1 MTSMF
6 TALFSRD
13 PVKEFPFDL
22 LNKYPDVEQFSVFSL
37 YSGKSRTTQEDV
49 SIFCANLKDL
59 GYLLA
64 QKAAACLKKIKTLR
78 HPSILLY
85 LDSIQT
91 DTLIYIVTEAV
102 VPFTSYVRNL
112 KEFSNFK
119 EVASWGLYS
128 VANAVSF
135 LSQDVKCVHNNINC
149 HSIYV
154 NKSGEWKLFGFEY
167 LISYEDEPEALQK
180 PGEFE
185 QYAAPE
191 VRDGRVVLKNN
202 WTVDAYGYGCFVW
215 EVFNGPLSDASL
227 LKNPNSI
234 PKEIQKDV
242 RLLLH
247 PAISSR
253 LSVGDFVRRNR
264 VTGGFFT
271 NPVVDNLL
279 FLEEFHL
286 KDSNEQCAML
296 NSLSNILDQFPKDI
310 QVHKIL
316 SRINEM
322 IKFSNV
328 GCSAIPALIK
338 IGKLLGEEEYQI
350 HVIPSVVAMFASQD
364 RITRVRLLE
373 QLEHFIDHLKPD
385 VVNEK
390 IFPPLV
396 TGLLD
401 TSASIREHT
410 MKFFSESLLPMES
423 TTSAFGQPAG
433 AAFRC
438 VCIPVELVKQ
448 RSVDADGETQ
458 YRCGFRIGGGIDQD
472 PAQSPAG
479 YPDSGIYITSVEPG
493 GAAEQCGLRKDDKI
507 LQANGCD
514 LTMATHE
521 QAASVQI
528 APKLNYKNLNE
539 NLTRHFLR
547 ILIKDEQPGIR
558 TNCCIA
564 LGKIAPYLQPEV
576 RQKILIP
583 SFCRS
588 MKDPFPP
595 ARIAGIL
602 ALSATEQFYPLKSVA
617 VAILP
622 SLTVLM
628 IDPEKQVRENAFR
641 SCKGFMEKLEKASE
655 NPEIIPKL
663 ESEVNMRYSAGSF
676 AQNMPQWASRA
687 LSSLTTKFQKPV
699 SSLLARSDLKEEAA
713 STKKHQVEDFT
724 PSSDGKNPTATT
736 PTTTNSTV
744 VANSTFTA
752 ASSSTVVKS
761 ESELLDKFK
770 SDWNSWDDDWDSEQ
784 TPAKQQTATTDLN
797 DDDKFSMQT
806 EVNDVNEEIDWATGE
821 DWQGWDE
828 LLSSPA
834 VVAKSVLTER
844 KSKHHQK
851 SDFKNIVQFL
861 LTYADEASALKK
873 LEDMGVRVGL
883 ALAEFLSMDML
894 PLRAE
899 IDVVKFLCKEFWCGI
914 FGKQVNSLR
923 TNHQGIYVIYDNSFV
938 LLQPFS
944 NNNQYQEEV
953 QRYLAFTRGLIR
965 GVLGDFGLNAAVVA
979 DVQEMPALTSI
990 LASLP
995 ADGVVFATSAVET
1008 NWLLLLLLCF
1018 FCSFGNLETSLLVC
1032 FSSGLDCQH
1041 LQMDDGTSG
1050 AESQILMSSTNVEE
1064 SHDNAQIDNVNS
1076 GQSVE
1081 MPQPA
1086 PRKNSKKSVVEEEEE
1101 EEEEDEDDEEFLS
1114 RRSKPAL
1121 KIIVHNEPSA
1131 AAVPPVQSNTT
1142 LEMTAKTT
1150 KQEWSWNSSIQ
1161 DSSNIIDEAKLKSE
1175 CPDAPVAV
1183 KSDDS
1188 IEKKVLENV
1197 ENFTKEMPKA
1207 DSAEAEKAGT
1217 VQTVEEIGNNQKIIA
1232 QQNSTN
1238 NATENTSSNENDA
1251 AKNET
1256 AVVKS
1261 ESESGKSEMEKQFIE
1276 IHTTQESAN
1285 AVASAEPVSA
1295 AVMVESETKQQV
1307 DQIQSDSAV
1316 SQQQNE
1322 AKLQAEEENAKS
1334 VVHIQTVQ
1342 QQVSAVEKSDD
1353 CKAEEQLANGQ
1364 QQRVVVTSTDL
1375 GTTEQ
1380 QFAPVGSQEE
1390 KAETP
1395 SNVEHVTGADI
1406 ENVAKDVEKL
1416 GTSQSA
1422 AVVQT
1427 TVISSENEPS
1437 DKQNLHSTTSAVA
1450 QSKHTDNSTV
1460 TRSKIEISPIEVS
1473 SVKPIHDSSTGS
1485 KLKTDQ
1491 SESNTCETSTKQQ
1504 QHSADNLEADHQIGS
1519 AVTFE
1524 STVEDGYRKE
1534 VKTETKVSKS
1544 PNSSTTTKIISTT
1557 VKMEKQGTEA
1567 VPNMKDFIHAEMA
1580 DLMKKMEQQHGSG
1593 VVFKDVQLMDKQSS
1607 TTGKTEQRFEST
1619 AQKAADQANADFS
1632 KPTSKTTF
1640 QSTEIPIERLL
1651 VDSDA
1656 QHQQPTAQK
1665 TVTRIEKTRTYMKK
1679 VDDPTSWIQQESV
1692 AKNNWASSAP
1702 WAKSTSTIAVPFS
1715 IPDVGKAQHY
1725 YKQVKTTTTTR
1736 TERSSTTAGA
1746 EPKTTV
1752 TSSETVSQE
1761 GSKPSFDS
1769 WFGTVFV
1776 KPDTIRPSTVVEH
1789 QTADKSYSTNNAKA
1803 GASSFAEDV
1812 VSTTVPANV
1821 YSTHY
1826 SQSVVEIPLQQQHH
1840 SAEPTNNS
1848 RYTSNYSTKQ
1858 TRSYQ
1863 TSRPLSGQASGQQ
1876 QQQQYQTFTEVPF
1889 SSHGQF
1895 VDRSWMGQQ
1904 VKIPFA
1910 ENANQSYSKTT
1921 YHSSERSI
1929 LKQQP
1934 ALSTQWQQHA
1944 TAYGN
1949 QLTGQPAAAS
1959 QSKLFL
1965 GKMPG
1970 RMTTKWPPSNFTV
1983 NNEQEQHFHSSEN
1996 GGMRRTSWHED
2007 VGHAPPAGQQQ
2018 REEVGQQR
2026 QAPSTTGG
2034 SFWTVTT
2041 TRHHTSTALSVA
2053 ELLISTLLV

>member
-202 WTVDAYGYGCFVW
+202 WTVDAY
-215 EVFNGPLSDASL
+215 VFNGPLSDASL

-410 MKFFSESLLPMES
+410 MK
-423 TTSAFGQPAG
+423 
-433 AAFRC
+433 
-438 VCIPVELVKQ
+438 
-448 RSVDADGETQ
+448 
-458 YRCGFRIGGGIDQD
+458 
-472 PAQSPAG
+472 
-479 YPDSGIYITSVEPG
+479 
-493 GAAEQCGLRKDDKI
+493 
-507 LQANGCD
+507 
-514 LTMATHE
+514 
-521 QAASVQI
+521 ASVQI

-663 ESEVNMRYSAGSF
+663 ESEVNMRYSAGSL

-713 STKKHQVEDFT
+713 STKKHQAEDFT
-724 PSSDGKNPTATT
+724 PSSDGKNPTVTT

-834 VVAKSVLTER
+834 VVAKS
-844 KSKHHQK
+844 
-851 SDFKNIVQFL
+851 IVQFL
-861 LTYADEASALKK
+861 LTYADEASVLKK

-979 DVQEMPALTSI
+979 DVQEMPAL
-990 LASLP
+990 P

-1008 NWLLLLLLCF
+1008 NWLLLLLLLCF

-1086 PRKNSKKSVVEEEEE
+1086 PRKNSKKSVVEEEEEEE

-1232 QQNSTN
+1232 QRNSTN

-1251 AKNET
+1251 ASTVVKSEPEIGKQEDKIQDIVENET

-1485 KLKTDQ
+1485 KLKTEQ

-1725 YKQVKTTTTTR
+1725 YKQVKTTTTTTTR

-1776 KPDTIRPSTVVEH
+1776 KPDTIRPLTVVEH

-1889 SSHGQF
+1889 SSHDQF

-2041 TRHHTSTALSVA
+2041 TRHHTSTAR
-2053 ELLISTLLV
+2053 

>member
-49 SIFCANLKDL
+49 SIFCASLKDL
-59 GYLLA
+59 GYLHA

-91 DTLIYIVTEAV
+91 DSLIYIVTEAV
-102 VPFTSYVRNL
+102 VPFTSYVKNL
-112 KEFSNFK
+112 KEFSNFQ

-149 HSIYV
+149 HSVFV

-167 LISYEDEPEALQK
+167 LISYEDEPEALHK
-180 PGEFE
+180 PSEFK
-185 QYAAPE
+185 QYTTPE
-191 VRDGRVVLKNN
+191 VRDGKVVLENN

-227 LKNPNSI
+227 LKNPNKI

-338 IGKLLGEEEYQI
+338 IGKLLGEEEYQV
-350 HVIPSVVAMFASQD
+350 HVIPSVIAMFASQD

-373 QLEHFIDHLKPD
+373 QLEHFIDHLKPE

-401 TSASIREHT
+401 TSAS
-410 MKFFSESLLPMES
+410 LPCSKMES

-438 VCIPVELVKQ
+438 VCIPVELVKHQ
-448 RSVDADGETQ
+448 SVDADGETQ

-493 GAAEQCGLRKDDKI
+493 GAADQCGLRKDDKI

-539 NLTRHFLR
+539 NLTRHLLR

-622 SLTVLM
+622 ALTVLM

-663 ESEVNMRYSAGSF
+663 ESEVNMRFSADSF

-713 STKKHQVEDFT
+713 TKKHQAEDLA
-724 PSSDGKNPTATT
+724 PNSDDKNPI
-736 PTTTNSTV
+736 PTTNSSTV
-744 VANSTFTA
+744 DANSTLPA

-761 ESELLDKFK
+761 ESELLDKPK
-770 SDWNSWDDDWDSEQ
+770 SDWNNWDDDWENEE
-784 TPAKQQTATTDLN
+784 TPTEEQQTAMTDLN
-797 DDDKFSMQT
+797 DDKFSMQT
-806 EVNDVNEEIDWATGE
+806 EMNEEIDWASGE
-821 DWQGWDE
+821 DWQE
-828 LLSSPA
+828 FPFEYLHS
-834 VVAKSVLTER
+834 E
-844 KSKHHQK
+844 
-851 SDFKNIVQFL
+851 IVQFL
-861 LTYADEASALKK
+861 LTYADEACVLKK

-899 IDVVKFLCKEFWCGI
+899 IDVVKFLCKEFWCAI

-965 GVLGDFGLNAAVVA
+965 GALGDFGLNAAVVA
-979 DVQEMPALTSI
+979 DVQEMPAVRFSI
-990 LASLP
+990 NLKS
-995 ADGVVFATSAVET
+995 ET
-1008 NWLLLLLLCF
+1008 EWKFFWLM
-1018 FCSFGNLETSLLVC
+1018 
-1032 FSSGLDCQH
+1032 D
-1041 LQMDDGTSG
+1041 DDGTSG
-1050 AESQILMSSTNVEE
+1050 SESQVVMSSTVVEE
-1064 SHDNAQIDNVNS
+1064 SHDEAQTDNVNS
-1076 GQSVE
+1076 EQSVE

-1086 PRKNSKKSVVEEEEE
+1086 PRKNSKKPVVEEEEE
-1101 EEEEDEDDEEFLS
+1101 EEEEEEDEEFLR

-1131 AAVPPVQSNTT
+1131 TVSPVQSNTT
-1142 LEMTAKTT
+1142 MEMAAQTT
-1150 KQEWSWNSSIQ
+1150 KQEWSFNSSVQ
-1161 DSSNIIDEAKLKSE
+1161 NSGNINKEAMLNSQS
-1175 CPDAPVAV
+1175 PDTAV
-1183 KSDDS
+1183 TVQSADDL
-1188 IEKKVLENV
+1188 IEKKEPDNV
-1197 ENFTKEMPKA
+1197 ENFTNA
-1207 DSAEAEKAGT
+1207 DSAETEKNTGAME
-1217 VQTVEEIGNNQKIIA
+1217 TVEISTIVQE
-1232 QQNSTN
+1232 NSTDN
-1238 NATENTSSNENDA
+1238 TTENGSRNENDPNTVIKSEPA
-1251 AKNET
+1251 APVDSEAEKQVDKIQNTVENET
-1256 AVVKS
+1256 AVVTAEPAS
-1261 ESESGKSEMEKQFIE
+1261 VESEMEKQ
-1276 IHTTQESAN
+1276 
-1285 AVASAEPVSA
+1285 V
-1295 AVMVESETKQQV
+1295 V
-1307 DQIQSDSAV
+1307 DQIQSDFSAV

-1322 AKLQAEEENAKS
+1322 ANIQAEEENAKS
-1334 VVHIQTVQ
+1334 VVHIQTEQQQQQQQQQ

-1353 CKAEEQLANGQ
+1353 SKAAE
-1364 QQRVVVTSTDL
+1364 QQRVVVTSTDV
-1375 GTTEQ
+1375 GNVQNATEQ
-1380 QFAPVGSQEE
+1380 LLPVCTQEE
-1390 KAETP
+1390 KKAEAP
-1395 SNVEHVTGADI
+1395 SSVEHVTV
-1406 ENVAKDVEKL
+1406 EKDVEKQ
-1416 GTSQSA
+1416 GTTPSQST
-1422 AVVQT
+1422 VVKT
-1427 TVISSENEPS
+1427 TVFSSENEPG
-1437 DKQNLHSTTSAVA
+1437 DKQTLHNPTSTVVG
-1450 QSKHTDNSTV
+1450 SKECGDNSSTV
-1460 TRSKIEISPIEVS
+1460 TMSKIEMSPIEVS
-1473 SVKPIHDSSTGS
+1473 SVKPIHHSSTGS
-1485 KLKTDQ
+1485 SKLTTEQ
-1491 SESNTCETSTKQQ
+1491 NGSSTSETTTKQQ
-1504 QHSADNLEADHQIGS
+1504 QHADNVEANQIGS
-1519 AVTFE
+1519 AVSFE

-1557 VKMEKQGTEA
+1557 VKMEKQGAEA
-1567 VPNMKDFIHAEMA
+1567 VPNMREFIPAEMA
-1580 DLMKKMEQQHGSG
+1580 NLMEKMEQQHGSS
-1593 VVFKDVQLMDKQSS
+1593 VVFKGVPLIDKN
-1607 TTGKTEQRFEST
+1607 TGKTEEHWNLENT
-1619 AQKAADQANADFS
+1619 AQKAADQANTDFS
-1632 KPTSKTTF
+1632 KPTS
-1640 QSTEIPIERLL
+1640 QSTEIPIERVL
-1651 VDSDA
+1651 VECDTR
-1656 QHQQPTAQK
+1656 QPTAQK

-1702 WAKSTSTIAVPFS
+1702 WAKSTSTIAMPFPL
-1715 IPDVGKAQHY
+1715 PDDGQAKHY
-1725 YKQVKTTTTTR
+1725 YKQMKTTTTTTTTR
-1736 TERSSTTAGA
+1736 TERSSTTPGA
-1746 EPKTTV
+1746 EPKTTI
-1752 TSSETVSQE
+1752 TTSETVSHE
-1761 GSKPSFDS
+1761 GKPTFDS

-1776 KPDTIRPSTVVEH
+1776 KPDMIRPATVVEH
-1789 QTADKSYSTNNAKA
+1789 QTSDKSYSASSAKA
-1803 GASSFAEDV
+1803 GGSSFAEDRIP
-1812 VSTTVPANV
+1812 TTPVPANV

-1826 SQSVVEIPLQQQHH
+1826 SSQSVVEVPPQQHPP
-1840 SAEPTNNS
+1840 AESTNSS
-1848 RYTSNYSTKQ
+1848 RYTSNYSTTQ

-1863 TSRPLSGQASGQQ
+1863 TSRPLNWKPSAQQ
-1876 QQQQYQTFTEVPF
+1876 QQQQHQAFTEAPF
-1889 SSHGQF
+1889 SSHDQY

-1904 VKIPFA
+1904 AKMPFA
-1910 ENANQSYSKTT
+1910 ENANQSYSKST
-1921 YHSSERSI
+1921 YHSSQRSI
-1929 LKQQP
+1929 LKEQP
-1934 ALSTQWQQHA
+1934 ALSTQQWQQH
-1944 TAYGN
+1944 TSTVYGN
-1949 QLTGQPAAAS
+1949 QLTGQPGAS

-1983 NNEQEQHFHSSEN
+1983 HSEQEHHFHSSEN
-1996 GGMRRTSWHED
+1996 SGIGRTNWSED
-2007 VGHAPPAGQQQ
+2007 VGHGPQAGQQQ
-2018 REEVGQQR
+2018 RREEVGQQR

-2041 TRHHTSTALSVA
+2041 TRHHTSTAR
-2053 ELLISTLLV
+2053 